1 MTKPQ
6 HTQNEY
12 TTDGAELAAIYRI
25 GCKMT
30 CARFSQSHDSASI
43 LEAVVRLEQLAKDI
57 SVLDASVDEELQ
69 KLHTRQRSVE
79 SMYDEV
85 QTTN

>member
-30 CARFSQSHDSASI
+30 CP
-43 LEAVVRLEQLAKDI
+43 LEQLAKDI
-57 SVLDASVDEELQ
+57 SVLDASVDEEFQ